1 MKQALRN
8 GTNRLK
14 PFQESAKSG
23 NGTNRLSRTD
33 RYFIIFGKAAG
44 IVEPCQRTF
53 NDPLL
58 GRDLPFR
65 FDAYRNIHAKSQY
78 IGNIL
83 FKGLAVSRISTKSHY
98 LQRSYDQMAD
108 TFGLSKKQATE
119 AVKAL
124 EKMGIIKRIFKT
136 IQVRGQILNNVLFI
150 ELIPQRLYE
159 VTFPE
164 EIEENT
170 LLPTKGDP
178 SIRRRR
184 EG

>member
-1 MKQALRN
+1 
-8 GTNRLK
+8 
-14 PFQESAKSG
+14 
-23 NGTNRLSRTD
+23 
-33 RYFIIFGKAAG
+33 
-44 IVEPCQRTF
+44 
-53 NDPLL
+53 
-58 GRDLPFR
+58 
-65 FDAYRNIHAKSQY
+65 
-78 IGNIL
+78 
-83 FKGLAVSRISTKSHY
+83 
-98 LQRSYDQMAD
+98 
-108 TFGLSKKQATE
+108 
-119 AVKAL
+119 
-124 EKMGIIKRIFKT
+124 MGIIKRIFKT

>member
-53 NDPLL
+53 SDPLL

-83 FKGLAVSRISTKSHY
+83 FKGLAVSRISTKSLNRWIGLTYFFRNQNSCLGIMYIGSMNYHPQQITHSIHY
-98 LQRSYDQMAD
+98 
-108 TFGLSKKQATE
+108 
-119 AVKAL
+119 
-124 EKMGIIKRIFKT
+124 
-136 IQVRGQILNNVLFI
+136 N
-150 ELIPQRLYE
+150 LIPYNE
-159 VTFPE
+159 V
-164 EIEENT
+164 
-170 LLPTKGDP
+170 
-178 SIRRRR
+178 
-184 EG
+184 